1 MINQKIS
8 IFGLV
13 QGVGFRPFIYNLAIK
28 YNIKGWIK
36 NDENGV
42 EIQAFAKKEDLIEF
56 LKEIRLN
63 PPTLAKIFD
72 IKIENLEFKEY
83 KKFEIKK
90 SSNSNFKNKSAL
102 IYPDISICEDCIK
115 DIFDKNSFRY
125 NYALTNCTNCGPR
138 YSIIKD
144 IPYDRVNTSLKEF
157 SLCKNCQDEFENP
170 KNRRYHAQ
178 AISCEECGPTT
189 FLYDKNQNLISK
201 KIDAINQASNYI
213 KDGKILAIKGISG
226 FHIVCD
232 ATNSKAIEKI
242 REFKK
247 RASKPF
253 AVMFKD
259 IENLKDYG
267 YFNKLEEKIL
277 NSKQKPILLLKKREN
292 SDLSKQIA
300 PNLEII
306 GSFLPNSALHYLL
319 FKNLEKPILA
329 TSANLKDEPIITKKE
344 DIFFKLANL
353 VDFVL
358 DYNREIVN
366 SCDDSIVQIVGK
378 KVLKLR
384 NSRGFAPN
392 ILQVEKKFSKKVL
405 ALGAN
410 QKATFTIA
418 FENKIITT
426 VYLGDLNSIA
436 SIENYKKTLENFL
449 HFYDF
454 KPEIIV
460 CDKHPNYETTKIA
473 LEFVKENK
481 NLNLIQVQHHYA
493 HILAVLAEKSLKKD
507 VLAFCFD
514 GTGYGDDGNIWGGE
528 VFIANQ
534 KEYKRAYHLKYFKLL
549 GGELA
554 IKEPKRVALS
564 LLFDNFCLEE
574 IYSLPLEFLKIFEKN
589 EIKNL
594 HTIWQKSLNSPLSS
608 SFGRVFDAVCSL
620 ANTLH
625 IQEYEGQTGLYLE
638 NLYDENIK
646 DAFSF
651 DLIDNIIDISPMI
664 KELVFEK
671 DKKIIA
677 SKFINTLAN
686 IIFDISNLYKDLAIV
701 LSGGVFQNRTL
712 LKIVFE
718 KLKDK
723 EIYIGENYSVNDE
736 NISLGQAFF
745 TLENI

>member
-1 MINQKIS
+1 MIATKIEA
-8 IFGLV
+8 I
-13 QGVGFRPFIYNLAIK
+13 NLASQ
-28 YNIKGWIK
+28 Y
-36 NDENGV
+36 
-42 EIQAFAKKEDLIEF
+42 
-56 LKEIRLN
+56 
-63 PPTLAKIFD
+63 
-72 IKIENLEFKEY
+72 
-83 KKFEIKK
+83 
-90 SSNSNFKNKSAL
+90 
-102 IYPDISICEDCIK
+102 
-115 DIFDKNSFRY
+115 
-125 NYALTNCTNCGPR
+125 
-138 YSIIKD
+138 
-144 IPYDRVNTSLKEF
+144 
-157 SLCKNCQDEFENP
+157 
-170 KNRRYHAQ
+170 
-178 AISCEECGPTT
+178 
-189 FLYDKNQNLISK
+189 
-201 KIDAINQASNYI
+201 IN
-213 KDGKILAIKGISG
+213 DGKILAIKSMGG

-232 ATNSKAIEKI
+232 ASNDETIFRL
-242 REFKK
+242 RELKK
-247 RASKPF
+247 RATKPF

-259 IENLKDYG
+259 IDSLRNFAIYSSLEQDILTSQQRPIVLLQKKENQ
-267 YFNKLEEKIL
+267 N
-277 NSKQKPILLLKKREN
+277 
-292 SDLSKQIA
+292 LSNLVA
-300 PNLEII
+300 PNIKKI
-306 GSFLPNSALHYLL
+306 GCFLPNSALHYLL
-319 FKNLEKPILA
+319 FENLSNPIIA
-329 TSANLKDEPIITKKE
+329 TSANLKGEPIITTKE
-344 DIFFKLANL
+344 DIFLKLGNL

-358 DYNREIVN
+358 DYNREILN
-366 SCDDSIVQIVGK
+366 SCDDSIIQVVNEKII
-378 KVLKLR
+378 KLR
-384 NSRGFAPN
+384 NSRGYAPSS
-392 ILQVEKKFSKKVL
+392 LKVDGKFSKKIL
-405 ALGAN
+405 SLGAN
-410 QKATFTIA
+410 QKSTFSIA
-418 FENKIITT
+418 FDNKIITAP
-426 VYLGDLNSIA
+426 YLGDLDSIF
-436 SIENYKKTLENFL
+436 SIENYKKTVENFL
-449 HFYDF
+449 NFYDF
-454 KPEIIV
+454 VPEIIV

-620 ANTLH
+620 TNTLH

-646 DAFSF
+646 DAFTYNLT
-651 DLIDNIIDISPMI
+651 DDIIDISPMI

-686 IIFDISNLYKDLAIV
+686 IIFDISNLHKDLAIV

-712 LKIVFE
+712 LKIIFE

>member
-1 MINQKIS
+1 
-8 IFGLV
+8 
-13 QGVGFRPFIYNLAIK
+13 
-28 YNIKGWIK
+28 
-36 NDENGV
+36 
-42 EIQAFAKKEDLIEF
+42 LI
-56 LKEIRLN
+56 
-63 PPTLAKIFD
+63 A
-72 IKIENLEFKEY
+72 
-83 KKFEIKK
+83 
-90 SSNSNFKNKSAL
+90 S
-102 IYPDISICEDCIK
+102 
-115 DIFDKNSFRY
+115 
-125 NYALTNCTNCGPR
+125 
-138 YSIIKD
+138 
-144 IPYDRVNTSLKEF
+144 
-157 SLCKNCQDEFENP
+157 
-170 KNRRYHAQ
+170 
-178 AISCEECGPTT
+178 
-189 FLYDKNQNLISK
+189 
-201 KIDAINQASNYI
+201 KIDAINLASKYI
-213 KDGKILAIKGISG
+213 NDGKILAIKSMGG

-232 ATNSKAIEKI
+232 ASNDETIFRL
-242 REFKK
+242 RELKK
-247 RASKPF
+247 RATKPF

-259 IENLKDYG
+259 IDSLRNYAIYSNLEREILTSQQRPIVLLEKKI
-267 YFNKLEEKIL
+267 NKNISNLV
-277 NSKQKPILLLKKREN
+277 
-292 SDLSKQIA
+292 A
-300 PNLEII
+300 PNIKKI
-306 GSFLPNSALHYLL
+306 GCFLPNSALHYLL
-319 FKNLEKPILA
+319 FENLFNPIIA
-329 TSANLKDEPIITKKE
+329 TSANLKGEPIITTKE
-344 DIFFKLANL
+344 DIFLKLANL

-358 DYNREIVN
+358 DYNREILN
-366 SCDDSIVQIVGK
+366 SCDDSILQVVNEKII
-378 KVLKLR
+378 KLR
-384 NSRGFAPN
+384 NSRGYAPSS
-392 ILQVEKKFSKKVL
+392 LKVDGKFSKKIL
-405 ALGAN
+405 SLGAN
-410 QKATFTIA
+410 QKSTFSIA
-418 FENKIITT
+418 FDNKIITAP
-426 VYLGDLNSIA
+426 YLGDLDSIA
-436 SIENYKKTLENFL
+436 SIENYKKTVENFL
-449 HFYDF
+449 NFYDF
-454 KPEIIV
+454 VPEIIV

-712 LKIVFE
+712 LKIIFE

>member
-1 MINQKIS
+1 MRVY
-8 IFGLV
+8 GTV
-13 QGVGFRPFIYNLAIK
+13 QGVGFRPFVYNLAIK
-28 YNIKGWIK
+28 YNLFGYVNNNNIGVNIEVSGKTNDISSFLEELK
-36 NDENGV
+36 N
-42 EIQAFAKKEDLIEF
+42 
-56 LKEIRLN
+56 N
-63 PPTLAKIFD
+63 PPPLAVIED
-72 IKIENLEFKEY
+72 IKVEDSNKQFFEFKIEN
-83 KKFEIKK
+83 
-90 SSNSNFKNKSAL
+90 SSSFDNKTTTIPS
-102 IYPDISICEDCIK
+102 DIAICKDCI
-115 DIFDKNSFRY
+115 DEIFDKNNFRY
-125 NYALTNCTNCGPR
+125 NYPLTNCTNCGPR
-138 YSIIKD
+138 YSIIKTV
-144 IPYDRVNTSLKEF
+144 PYDRKNTSLKDF
-157 SLCKNCQDEFENP
+157 TLCKKCQNEFENP
-170 KNRRYHAQ
+170 TNRRYHAQ

-189 FLYDKNQNLISK
+189 FLYDSKQTLIAS
-201 KIDAINQASNYI
+201 KIDAINLASKYI
-213 KDGKILAIKGISG
+213 NDGKILAIKSMGG

-232 ATNSKAIEKI
+232 ASNDETIFRL
-242 REFKK
+242 RELKK
-247 RASKPF
+247 RATKPF

-259 IENLKDYG
+259 IDSLRNYAIYSNLEREILTSQQRPIVLLEKKI
-267 YFNKLEEKIL
+267 NKNISNLV
-277 NSKQKPILLLKKREN
+277 
-292 SDLSKQIA
+292 A
-300 PNLEII
+300 PNIKKI
-306 GSFLPNSALHYLL
+306 GCFLPNSALHYLL
-319 FKNLEKPILA
+319 FENLFNPIIA
-329 TSANLKDEPIITKKE
+329 TSANLKGEPIITTKE
-344 DIFFKLANL
+344 DIFLKLANL

-358 DYNREIVN
+358 DYNREILN
-366 SCDDSIVQIVGK
+366 SCDDSILQVVNEKII
-378 KVLKLR
+378 KLR
-384 NSRGFAPN
+384 NSRGYAPSS
-392 ILQVEKKFSKKVL
+392 LKVDGKFSKKIL
-405 ALGAN
+405 SLGAN
-410 QKATFTIA
+410 QKSTFSIA
-418 FENKIITT
+418 FDNKIITAP
-426 VYLGDLNSIA
+426 YLGDLDSIA
-436 SIENYKKTLENFL
+436 SIENYKKTVENFL
-449 HFYDF
+449 NFYDF
-454 KPEIIV
+454 VPEIIV

-712 LKIVFE
+712 LKIIFE

>member
-1 MINQKIS
+1 
-8 IFGLV
+8 
-13 QGVGFRPFIYNLAIK
+13 
-28 YNIKGWIK
+28 
-36 NDENGV
+36 
-42 EIQAFAKKEDLIEF
+42 LI
-56 LKEIRLN
+56 
-63 PPTLAKIFD
+63 A
-72 IKIENLEFKEY
+72 
-83 KKFEIKK
+83 
-90 SSNSNFKNKSAL
+90 S
-102 IYPDISICEDCIK
+102 
-115 DIFDKNSFRY
+115 
-125 NYALTNCTNCGPR
+125 
-138 YSIIKD
+138 
-144 IPYDRVNTSLKEF
+144 
-157 SLCKNCQDEFENP
+157 
-170 KNRRYHAQ
+170 
-178 AISCEECGPTT
+178 
-189 FLYDKNQNLISK
+189 
-201 KIDAINQASNYI
+201 KIDAINLASKYI
-213 KDGKILAIKGISG
+213 NDGKILAIKSMGG

-232 ATNSKAIEKI
+232 ASNDETIFRL
-242 REFKK
+242 RELKK
-247 RASKPF
+247 RATKPF

-259 IENLKDYG
+259 IDSLRNFAIYSSLEQDILTSQQRPIVLLEKKENQ
-267 YFNKLEEKIL
+267 N
-277 NSKQKPILLLKKREN
+277 
-292 SDLSKQIA
+292 LSNLVA
-300 PNLEII
+300 PNIKKI
-306 GSFLPNSALHYLL
+306 GCFLPNSALHYLL
-319 FKNLEKPILA
+319 FENLSNPIIA
-329 TSANLKDEPIITKKE
+329 TSANLKGEPIITTKE
-344 DIFFKLANL
+344 NIFLKLDNL

-358 DYNREIVN
+358 DYNREILN
-366 SCDDSIVQIVGK
+366 SCDDSILQVVNEKII
-378 KVLKLR
+378 KLR
-384 NSRGFAPN
+384 NSRGYAPSS
-392 ILQVEKKFSKKVL
+392 LKVDGKFSKKIL
-405 ALGAN
+405 SLGAN
-410 QKATFTIA
+410 QKSTFSIA
-418 FENKIITT
+418 FDNKIITSP
-426 VYLGDLNSIA
+426 YLGDLDSIA
-436 SIENYKKTLENFL
+436 SIENYKKTVENFL
-449 HFYDF
+449 NFYDF
-454 KPEIIV
+454 VPEIIV

-712 LKIVFE
+712 LKIIFE

>member
-1 MINQKIS
+1 
-8 IFGLV
+8 
-13 QGVGFRPFIYNLAIK
+13 
-28 YNIKGWIK
+28 
-36 NDENGV
+36 
-42 EIQAFAKKEDLIEF
+42 
-56 LKEIRLN
+56 
-63 PPTLAKIFD
+63 
-72 IKIENLEFKEY
+72 
-83 KKFEIKK
+83 
-90 SSNSNFKNKSAL
+90 
-102 IYPDISICEDCIK
+102 
-115 DIFDKNSFRY
+115 
-125 NYALTNCTNCGPR
+125 
-138 YSIIKD
+138 
-144 IPYDRVNTSLKEF
+144 
-157 SLCKNCQDEFENP
+157 
-170 KNRRYHAQ
+170 
-178 AISCEECGPTT
+178 
-189 FLYDKNQNLISK
+189 
-201 KIDAINQASNYI
+201 
-213 KDGKILAIKGISG
+213 
-226 FHIVCD
+226 
-232 ATNSKAIEKI
+232 
-242 REFKK
+242 
-247 RASKPF
+247 
-253 AVMFKD
+253 
-259 IENLKDYG
+259 
-267 YFNKLEEKIL
+267 
-277 NSKQKPILLLKKREN
+277 
-292 SDLSKQIA
+292 
-300 PNLEII
+300 
-306 GSFLPNSALHYLL
+306 
-319 FKNLEKPILA
+319 
-329 TSANLKDEPIITKKE
+329 
-344 DIFFKLANL
+344 
-353 VDFVL
+353 
-358 DYNREIVN
+358 
-366 SCDDSIVQIVGK
+366 
-378 KVLKLR
+378 
-384 NSRGFAPN
+384 
-392 ILQVEKKFSKKVL
+392 ILQVEKKFSKRVL

-418 FENKIITT
+418 FGNKIITT
-426 VYLGDLNSIA
+426 PYLGDLNSIS

-534 KEYKRAYHLKYFKLL
+534 KKYKRVNHLKYFKLL
-549 GGELA
+549 GAELA

-564 LLFDNFCLEE
+564 LLFDNYSLEE
-574 IYSLPLEFLKIFEKN
+574 ILSLPLEFLKIFEKN

-594 HTIWQKSLNSPLSS
+594 HTIWQKSINSPLTS

-625 IQEYEGQTGLYLE
+625 IQEFEGQTGLYLE
-638 NLYDENIK
+638 NLYDANIK

-651 DLIDNIIDISPMI
+651 DLIDYIIDISPMI

-671 DKKIIA
+671 YKKIIA

-686 IIFDISNLYKDLAIV
+686 IIFDISNLHKDLAIV

>member
-13 QGVGFRPFIYNLAIK
+13 QGVGFRPFIYNLALK
-28 YNIKGWIK
+28 YNIKGCVK

-42 EIQAFAKKEDLIEF
+42 EILAFAKIKDIEEFTKEL
-56 LKEIRLN
+56 RLN
-63 PPTLAKIFD
+63 PPKLAKIID
-72 IKIENLEFKEY
+72 INIQNLEFKKY
-83 KKFEIKK
+83 DKFEIIA
-90 SSNSNFKNKSAL
+90 SSNLNYGNKNAL
-102 IYPDISICEDCIK
+102 IYPDISICEECID
-115 DIFDKNSFRY
+115 DISDKNSFRY
-125 NYALTNCTNCGPR
+125 NYALTNCINCGPR
-138 YSIIKD
+138 YSIIENT
-144 IPYDRVNTSLKEF
+144 PYDREHTSLKDF
-157 SLCKNCQDEFENP
+157 VLCEKCKDEFENP

-189 FLYDKNQNLISK
+189 FLYDKNQKMISK
-201 KIDAINQASNYI
+201 KIDAITQATQYI
-213 KDGKILAIKGISG
+213 KDGKIVAIKGIAG

-232 ATNSKAIEKI
+232 ATNCNAILKI

-247 RASKPF
+247 RATKPF

-259 IENLKDYG
+259 IEELKKYAD
-267 YFNKLEEKIL
+267 FNKFEENIL
-277 NSKQKPILLLKKREN
+277 SSKERPIVLLKKKKN
-292 SDLSKQIA
+292 SKLSKQIA
-300 PNLEII
+300 PNIELV

-329 TSANLKDEPIITKKE
+329 TSANLKDEPIVTKKE
-344 DIFFKLANL
+344 DIFSKLSLL
-353 VDFVL
+353 VDYVL
-358 DYNREIVN
+358 DYNRKIVN
-366 SCDDSIVQIVGK
+366 SCDDSIVQIVDEK
-378 KVLKLR
+378 IIKLR
-384 NSRGFAPN
+384 NSRGFSPN
-392 ILQVEKKFSKKVL
+392 ILQVENNFSKRVL
-405 ALGAN
+405 SLGAN
-410 QKATFTIA
+410 QKSTFSIA
-418 FENKIITT
+418 FGNKIITT
-426 VYLGDLNSIA
+426 PYLGDLKSIS
-436 SIENYKKTLENFL
+436 SIENYKKTLHKFL
-449 HFYDF
+449 NLYDF
-454 KPEIIV
+454 IPEIIV
-460 CDKHPNYETTKIA
+460 CDKHPKYETTKIA
-473 LEFVKENK
+473 FEFLNK
-481 NLNLIQVQHHYA
+481 NEELNLVQVQHHYS

-534 KEYKRAYHLKYFKLL
+534 KEYKRVYHLKYFKLI

-564 LLFDNFCLEE
+564 LLFDSYSLEE
-574 IYSLPLEFLKIFEKN
+574 ILSLPLEFLKIFEKN

-594 HTIWQKSLNSPLSS
+594 YTIWQKSINSPLTS

-620 ANTLH
+620 ANILH
-625 IQEYEGQTGLYLE
+625 IQEFEGQTGLYLE

-646 DAFSF
+646 DSFSYE
-651 DLIDNIIDISPMI
+651 LIDNIIDISPMI

-671 DKKIIA
+671 DKSSIA
-677 SKFINTLAN
+677 SKFINTIAN
-686 IIFDISNLYKDLAIV
+686 IIFDISNLNQELDIV

-723 EIYIGENYSVNDE
+723 ELYIGENYSTNDE

-745 TLENI
+745 TLENK